1 MYWVNHSLFPLSL
14 SISSFSFH
22 FPILSPFPLH
32 FLILYPLSHS
42 PAGTS
47 YVNLTFAKF
56 VISEKYCIVALL
68 PMSRY
73 YLDTLF
79 ILFEQVSSES
89 KCCRG
94 QSWVENHPPH
104 LLWPQVLNLG
114 LEWNHLF
121 HPMPNVYNFPGG
133 LCFVPVYCNRP
144 LGLVMMTKNSFEC
157 NCHLKFLNPLICQP
171 Y

>member
-1 MYWVNHSLFPLSL
+1 MDTFLFEMSMKWMFTFKSFRNVYWHGKTHSGIVSQPGCQ
-14 SISSFSFH
+14 
-22 FPILSPFPLH
+22 
-32 FLILYPLSHS
+32 
-42 PAGTS
+42 AGTS

-56 VISEKYCIVALL
+56 VICKKYCIVAVL

-157 NCHLKFLNPLICQP
+157 NCHLKFLNPLICQL